1 MNKNDIFIIH
11 GTDYKDMTIRLLH
24 EAGLAEEIGDRE
36 KHIALKPT
44 FWEPCALRTEQPPI
58 RSWSAES

>member
-36 KHIALKPT
+36 KHIK
-44 FWEPCALRTEQPPI
+44 
-58 RSWSAES
+58 